1 MVAFRKILVPTD
13 GSECAREAVR
23 VAAEL
28 AQAFAARMVIV
39 YFFEPFK
46 YALPEGYVIYT
57 PEQMNHM
64 LQEFEAMV
72 SEAATLAREAGAASV
87 ETQVLQGVP
96 ASGIGEHAEQEGFDL
111 IVMGSHGRTGL
122 GRALMGSIAE
132 KVVRTAHCPVLTV
145 KARERAGQES
155 QE

>member
-1 MVAFRKILVPTD
+1 MVAFKNILVPTD

-23 VAAEL
+23 VAAEM
-28 AQAFAARMVIV
+28 AQAFSARLAIV

-46 YALPEGYVIYT
+46 YALPEGYVVYT
-57 PEQMNHM
+57 PDQMNRM
-64 LQEFEAMV
+64 LAEFEAMV
-72 SEAATLAREAGAASV
+72 RDAETRAREAGATSV
-87 ETQVLQGVP
+87 DTHVLQGVP
-96 ASGIGEHAEQEGFDL
+96 ASGIGEYAEREGFDL

-145 KARERAGQES
+145 KARDAKA
-155 QE
+155 